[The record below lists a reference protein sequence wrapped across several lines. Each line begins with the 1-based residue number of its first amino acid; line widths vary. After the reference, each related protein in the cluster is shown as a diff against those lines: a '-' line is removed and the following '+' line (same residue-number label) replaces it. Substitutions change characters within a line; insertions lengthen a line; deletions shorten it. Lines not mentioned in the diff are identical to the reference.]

1 VLSSPQEQPFRH
13 RHEDTDHDDDD
24 DDDENGK
31 KAAVAAKVKAKS
43 VTAKSPSKTAK
54 PKPLTE
60 RAKKAKKRRDM
71 KYLIRTFINTDS
83 ASCQRA
89 LDNVEGSMD
98 KLEAD
103 DKLPPS
109 ERYSR
114 KGVPVDGSRIEG
126 RCPHCEWD
134 GRANNAPSK
143 VHLLEM
149 LRPPTF
155 RHADGK
161 DYIDFNQEWPYA
173 CRSSRSSLR
182 NHYEKIHHQIKE
194 EDWPLALKN
203 RQGRRG
209 SNLTKDEKKER
220 RRLAQQVKRKHE
232 KEVKK
237 LHEDSLKELE
247 ETDLHLEKDEDE
259 EEEKDEQNEDSN
271 KDYHDSI

>member
-114 KGVPVDGSRIEG
+114 KGVPVDGSRIKAVVPTASG
-126 RCPHCEWD
+126 TAGPT
-134 GRANNAPSK
+134 
-143 VHLLEM
+143 
-149 LRPPTF
+149 RPLPKFT
-155 RHADGK
+155 
-161 DYIDFNQEWPYA
+161 
-173 CRSSRSSLR
+173 S
-182 NHYEKIHHQIKE
+182 
-194 EDWPLALKN
+194 
-203 RQGRRG
+203 
-209 SNLTKDEKKER
+209 
-220 RRLAQQVKRKHE
+220 
-232 KEVKK
+232 
-237 LHEDSLKELE
+237 
-247 ETDLHLEKDEDE
+247 
-259 EEEKDEQNEDSN
+259 
-271 KDYHDSI
+271 